1 MKIINKKN
9 YLVKDSEFLEYKHN
23 EFNYLTILPEVGIL
37 ERHIGILTDIA
48 HDIFQN
54 KTNLLVFGND
64 YGNFVQENCSSHFE
78 SVYTIDNDMPNIP
91 NSSIGLVY
99 THQSLR
105 SFNFFNHLKSPF
117 ILTHFNLPKDIEDT
131 YVKYELSRLNT
142 FDSIK
147 SYFLYVP
154 VKYNSKFLKHF
165 YYYFT
170 NKDPKVL
177 EYNNLI
183 HLCVMV
189 KNGGDLFEKMLLE
202 NLHLI
207 DRWTILD
214 TGSTDNT
221 IEIINRVLE
230 NKKGRLFQEP
240 FINFRDSRNRCLD
253 LAGKTCKF
261 NLMLDD
267 TYIVKEDLRTF
278 LEVVRGDQFADSFSM
293 IIKSDDMEYCS
304 NRITKS
310 ANELRYIYKIHEVI
324 TNENNTNV
332 IVPITNAFVYDERAE
347 YMEKRTM
354 DRKQYDLK
362 LLFEEIEENPDDPRN
377 YYYVAQTYNCINE
390 HEKAAEYF
398 LKRAFH
404 KNVGFLQEKVD
415 SLFEAARCYNFKLNR
430 PWNEVERLYQLC
442 YEWEPERPDAVY
454 FIGINYYLQNNYD
467 KAYYYLKKAFEIGF
481 PLSKQYSLKP
491 TLSFH
496 FVPKFLAELCL
507 KKANY
512 NLGLKCTTLF
522 LQKNDRTSDEY
533 HNIESMH
540 KLFEHITKMPP
551 LSEYPIELDIPVITF
566 IVDGGYSSW
575 SGSDI
580 LKNGVGGSETWAIET
595 ARYIKRK
602 FDVEVIVFCNC
613 ETSENFEGVKYKPL
627 SEIYNFFTSH
637 KIHTCIISRFTEY
650 LSLAYEG
657 FVENVFL
664 VLHDLGPI
672 GNVIPINKKLKNV
685 VCLTEW
691 HKQFFLKSFPTL
703 EHLTTSHHYGVDF
716 ELFQQ
721 YSSTT
726 IKEPYRFIYSS
737 FPNRGLIVLLKIW
750 KDIKTFLP
758 QASLHLYCDVNG
770 RWVNESYPDE
780 MKEIRKYLWNENGE
794 YIGNKLDIVYNGW
807 VSKKELVEG
816 WSKADIWFYPCKFA
830 ETFCLTALEAAV
842 SKTFV
847 ITNGLAALENTV
859 GDRGIVIPGNVTT
872 TEWQQN
878 ALSILKELFSNTI
891 QYSHIKSTLVSK
903 NFDWS
908 LKHTWK
914 ERGEAFFERFIRTE
928 NNADNTND
936 TNSILLEEQSQ
947 ETELFINQIGKDDI
961 VLDIGSFTGEN
972 TIVLSNHAK
981 KVYAFEPYKPS
992 FEKCVEK
999 IEEKN
1004 INNIVLENKGVGK
1017 YMKTENKI
1025 YFDRFDPKISN
1036 LQLIGN
1042 FSSSESLKTTVD
1054 ITTIDDHFVYQ
1065 LENSKEITVINIDI
1079 PNKKE
1084 INHILE
1090 GGKQLISLLRPVIIL
1105 PFIENFN
1112 ENENIPLFVRENY
1125 TISEYKNNRMLCVY
1139 DENKKHREIYIK
1151 TRVND
1156 LTHWNIIKIGAFR
1169 GNSSSDLTYQVSK
1182 SEKDMRNIF
1191 VEPVTKHFNFLFE
1204 FYKNNNPNNNH
1215 VFINKAVDNVSI
1227 NPDRKLKLYVLSDDN
1242 NDYKSLPSFI
1252 EQMTSFDKDH
1262 YKNQGYNVNMN
1273 EVEVDVIDINEIVQ
1287 QNNVKTLDLLY
1298 VDTEGKDYDILNSLC
1313 LETLKPAQIMFTH
1326 KYMTD
1331 DEYALLINKYSCVG
1345 YRVVNIDDKD
1355 VCLKL
1360 I

>member
-1 MKIINKKN
+1 MKTININKKN
-9 YLVKDSEFLEYKHN
+9 YLVKDSEFFEYKHN

-37 ERHIGILTDIA
+37 ERHIGILNDIA

-54 KTNLLVFGND
+54 KTNLIVFGND

-78 SVYTIDNDMPNIP
+78 SVYTIDNDMSNIP
-91 NSSIGLVY
+91 NSSIGLIY
-99 THQSLR
+99 THQNLR
-105 SFNFFNHLKSPF
+105 SFNFFNHITNPF
-117 ILTHFNLPKDIEDT
+117 ILTHFNLSENIGDT

-147 SYFLYVP
+147 PYFLYVSIL
-154 VKYNSKFLKHF
+154 YREKFLKHF

-170 NKDPKVL
+170 NKNPNIF
-177 EYNNLI
+177 EYDNLI
-183 HLCVMV
+183 HLCIMV

-230 NKKGRLFQEP
+230 NKKGQLFQEP

-253 LAGKTCKF
+253 LAEKVCKF

-267 TYIVKEDLRTF
+267 TYIVKENLRIF
-278 LEVVRGDQFADSFSM
+278 LEVVRGDQLADSFSM
-293 IIKSDDMEYCS
+293 IIKSHDTEYYS

-310 ANELRYIYKIHEVI
+310 AGELRYIYKIHEVI
-324 TNENNTNV
+324 NNEDNTNV
-332 IVPITNAFVYDERAE
+332 VIPVNKSFIFDERAD

-354 DRKQYDLK
+354 ERKQYDLK

-377 YYYVAQTYNCINE
+377 YYYVAQTYNCIND

-415 SLFEAARCYNFKLNR
+415 ALFEAARCYNFKLNKS
-430 PWNEVERLYQLC
+430 WNETEPLYQLC
-442 YEWEPERPDAVY
+442 YEWEPERPEALY
-454 FIGINYYLQNNYD
+454 FIGVNYYLQHND
-467 KAYYYLKKAFEIGF
+467 EKAYYYFKKAFEIGF
-481 PLSKQYSLKP
+481 PLNKQYCLKP
-491 TLSFH
+491 TLSYH
-496 FVPKFLAELCL
+496 FLPKFLAELCI
-507 KKANY
+507 KKPNY
-512 NLGLKCTTLF
+512 KLGLECTTLF
-522 LQKNDRTSDEY
+522 LQKNDRTSDGY
-533 HNIESMH
+533 NNIESMH
-540 KLFEHITKMPP
+540 KLFEHVIKMHP
-551 LSEYPIELDIPVITF
+551 LSDHPIESDIPIITF

-602 FDVEVIVFCNC
+602 FNVEVIVFCNC
-613 ETSENFEGVKYKPL
+613 ETYENFEGVKYKPL
-627 SEIYNFFTSH
+627 SEIYKFFTSY
-637 KIHTCIISRFTEY
+637 KVHTCIISRFTEY
-650 LSLAYEG
+650 LSLAFEG
-657 FVENVFL
+657 FAENVFL
-664 VLHDLGPI
+664 VLHDIGPI
-672 GNVIPINKKLKNV
+672 GNVIPINKKKLKNI

-716 ELFQQ
+716 ELFHQH
-721 YSSTT
+721 SSTS
-726 IKEPYRFIYSS
+726 KEPYRFIYSS
-737 FPNRGLIVLLKIW
+737 FPNRGLIVLLKMW
-750 KDIKTFLP
+750 KDIKSFLP

-770 RWVNESYPDE
+770 TWVNNSYPEE
-780 MKEIRKYLWNENGE
+780 MKEIKTYLWNEKGE
-794 YIGNKLDIVYNGW
+794 YIGCNLDITYHGW

-830 ETFCLTALEAAV
+830 ETFCLTALEAAI

-847 ITNGLAALENTV
+847 ITNGIAALENTV
-859 GDRGIVIPGNVTT
+859 GDRGITIHGDTTT
-872 TEWQQN
+872 TEWQQK
-878 ALSILKELFSNTI
+878 ALTTLKALFENRN
-891 QYSHIKSTLVSK
+891 YSYIKTSFVSR
-903 NFDWS
+903 NYEWS
-908 LKHTWK
+908 LNHTWK
-914 ERGEAFFERFIRTE
+914 QRSEAFFERFIHTKNTD
-928 NNADNTND
+928 NNITINLFQKEQN
-936 TNSILLEEQSQ
+936 LER
-947 ETELFINQIGKDDI
+947 ELFIDEIGKEDI

-972 TIVLSNHAK
+972 TIILSNHARI
-981 KVYAFEPYKPS
+981 VYAFEPYKPS
-992 FEKCVEK
+992 FEKCVENIK
-999 IEEKN
+999 ERGIKN
-1004 INNIVLENKGVGK
+1004 IILENKGFGK
-1017 YMKTENKI
+1017 YMKTGNKI

-1042 FSSSESLKTTVD
+1042 FSSSESLETTVD

-1065 LENSKEITVINIDI
+1065 LEDSKEITVINVDV

-1084 INHILE
+1084 ICYILE
-1090 GGKQLISLLRPVIIL
+1090 GGKQLISLLHPVLIL
-1105 PFIENFN
+1105 PFIDNFD

-1125 TISEYKNNRMLCVY
+1125 TISKNKNDRILCEY
-1139 DENKKHREIYIK
+1139 DENKKHRKIYIK
-1151 TRVND
+1151 TREDD

-1169 GNSSSDLTYQVSK
+1169 GNSSSDLTYQLSK
-1182 SEKDMRNIF
+1182 SEKNMRNIF
-1191 VEPVTKHFNFLFE
+1191 IEPVTKHFNFLFE

-1227 NPDRKLKLYVLSDDN
+1227 NPDRKLKLYVLSDN

-1252 EQMTSFDKDH
+1252 EQLTSTDKDH
-1262 YKNQGYNVNMN
+1262 YKNQGYDVDLN
-1273 EVEVDVIDINEIVQ
+1273 EIEVDVIDINEIVQ

-1298 VDTEGKDYDILNSLC
+1298 VDTEGKDYDILDSLC
-1313 LETLKPAQIMFTH
+1313 LDTLKPTQIIFTH
-1326 KYMTD
+1326 KYMTN
-1331 DEYALLINKYSCVG
+1331 DEYVLLINRYSCAG
-1345 YRVVNIDDKD
+1345 YKVVNIDEKD
-1355 VCLKL
+1355 VHIKL